1 VTGTKK
7 DMTDSFKESALKYHT
22 DSTPGKLEIRP
33 TKPLA
38 NKRDL
43 SLAYSPGVAYAC
55 ELIEERPTA
64 AAEVTARGNLVAVI
78 TNGTAVLGLGNIG
91 PLASKPVMEGKA
103 VLFKKF
109 ANIDVFDIEIDET
122 DVDKLVDIIASLE
135 PTFGGIN
142 LEDIKAPECF
152 MVEQKLRERMKIP
165 VFHDDQHGTAIVAAA
180 AIYNG
185 LRIVEKKFEEVK
197 LVVSGAGA
205 ASIACVD
212 LLVSM
217 GLQKKNVRM
226 IDRTGVIYA
235 GRKDGMNPWKQDY
248 AVETSDRTIE
258 DAIEGA
264 DLFMGLSGPGVLN
277 GDLVKKMGPKPIILA
292 MSNPIPEIMP
302 EEAMAARPD
311 AILATGRS
319 DYPNQV
325 NNVLCFPFIFR
336 GALDCGAS
344 TINEEMKMAAVKA
357 IADLALK
364 ETSDVVA
371 AAYSG
376 EKLRFG
382 PDYLIP
388 KPFDPRLI
396 EDVPMAVVKA
406 AMASGVATRPIEDF
420 EAYRQKLHEFTN
432 QAGLFMQPIIE
443 VAKKAPAKIVYAEGE
458 NDDVLMAVQAVIDE
472 RIAQPIL
479 IGRRA
484 GMQVKI
490 ERLGLR
496 IDLDKDVEVFDP
508 SDNDR
513 HDEYAAYYNAV
524 AGRNGVSVDAARK
537 IMRDDQTA
545 IAAVMVARGE
555 AAGLICGKVGRFDF
569 HLREI
574 MQLLGPEKKD
584 QLVSSSA
591 VLLLDDGPLFLADT
605 TMNIDPSAEQLA
617 TITEACMDLVRHFG
631 LEPKVA
637 LLSHSNFGTSNAPS
651 AKKVRAAAEIL
662 RNTHND
668 IEIDGEMHVLSALN
682 PTLRKTVYPQANL
695 SGRANVLVMPNLD
708 AANIAMGLIRSLT
721 DGLLIGP
728 FINGLAKPAHIVLP
742 SVTSRGIF
750 NMTALTVADI
760 QNTK

>member
-1 VTGTKK
+1 VTGKKK

-22 DSTPGKLEIRP
+22 HPTPGKLEIRP

-64 AAEVTARGNLVAVI
+64 AAEVTSRGNLVGVI

-185 LRIVEKKFEEVK
+185 LRIVEKKFAEVK

-235 GRKDGMNPWKQDY
+235 GRKDGMNPWKEDY
-248 AVETSDRTIE
+248 AVETSDRTID

-277 GDLVKKMGPKPIILA
+277 GELVKKMGPKPIILA

-382 PDYLIP
+382 ADYLIP

-406 AMASGVATRPIEDF
+406 AMDSGVATRPIEDF
-420 EAYRQKLHEFTN
+420 EAYRQTLHEFIN

-443 VAKKAPAKIVYAEGE
+443 VAKKAPAKVVYAEGE

-472 RIAQPIL
+472 QIAEPIL

-484 GMQVKI
+484 GMEAKI

-496 IDLDKDVEVFDP
+496 IDLDNDVEVFDP

-513 HDEYAAYYNAV
+513 HEEYAAYYNSV
-524 AGRNGVSVDAARK
+524 AGRSGVSVDAARK

-555 AAGLICGKVGRFDF
+555 AGGLICGKVGRFDF

-574 MQLLGPEKKD
+574 MQLLGPERKD

-605 TMNIDPSAEQLA
+605 TMNVDPSAEQLA
-617 TITEACMDLVRHFG
+617 TITEACMDLVGHFG

-662 RNTHND
+662 RASHSD

-682 PTLRKTVYPQANL
+682 PALRKTVYPQANL
-695 SGRANVLVMPNLD
+695 NGRANVLVMPNLD

-760 QNTK
+760 QQGK

>member
-1 VTGTKK
+1 
-7 DMTDSFKESALKYHT
+7 MTDSFKESALKYHT
-22 DSTPGKLEIRP
+22 HPVPGKLEIRP
-33 TKPLA
+33 TKPLV

-55 ELIEERPTA
+55 ELIVENPTEVA
-64 AAEVTARGNLVAVI
+64 SVTARGNLVAVI

-109 ANIDVFDIEIDET
+109 ANIDVFDLEVDET

-152 MVEQKLRERMKIP
+152 MVEEKLRKRMKIP

-185 LRIVEKKFEEVK
+185 LRVVDKKFKDVK

-235 GRKDGMNPWKQDY
+235 GRKDGMNPWKEGY
-248 AVETSDRTIE
+248 AIETSDRTIE

-264 DLFMGLSGPGVLN
+264 DLFMGLSGPGVLS
-277 GDLVKKMGPKPIILA
+277 GELLKKMGEKPIILA

-302 EEAMAARPD
+302 EEAIAARPD
-311 AILATGRS
+311 AIIATGRS

-357 IADLALK
+357 IADLATM

-371 AAYSG
+371 AAYAD

-388 KPFDPRLI
+388 KAFDPRLI
-396 EDVPMAVVKA
+396 EVVPMAVVKA
-406 AMASGVATRPIEDF
+406 AMASGVATRPIEDL
-420 EAYRQKLHEFTN
+420 EAYRQTLHEFVN

-443 VAKKAPAKIVYAEGE
+443 LAKKAPAKIVYAEGD
-458 NDDVLMAVQAVIDE
+458 NDDVLIAIQAVLDE
-472 RIAQPIL
+472 KIATPIL
-479 IGRRA
+479 IGRRDRIE
-484 GMQVKI
+484 MKI

-496 IDLDKDVEVFDP
+496 INLDKDVEILNP
-508 SDNDR
+508 DR
-513 HDEYAAYYNAV
+513 NEKFEEYAAFYHKLV
-524 AGRNGVSVDAARK
+524 GRNGVSVAAARK
-537 IMRDDQTA
+537 IMHDDNTA
-545 IAAVMVARGE
+545 VAAVMVARGE
-555 AAGLICGKVGRFDF
+555 ADGLICGKVGRFDF

-574 MQLLGPEKKD
+574 MQLLGPKD
-584 QLVSSSA
+584 KTQLVSSVA
-591 VLLLDDGPLFLADT
+591 MLLLPEGPLFLADT
-605 TMNIDPSAEQLA
+605 AMNLDPTAEELA
-617 TITEACMDLVRHFG
+617 KIAEASIELVKRFG
-631 LEPKVA
+631 IEPKVA
-637 LLSHSNFGTSNAPS
+637 LLSHSNFGTSNNPS
-651 AKKVRAAAEIL
+651 ARKVRKAAEVL
-662 RNTHND
+662 RETYPD
-668 IEIDGEMHVLSALN
+668 LQIDGEMHVLSALN
-682 PTLRKTVYPQANL
+682 PKLRDTVYAEANI
-695 SGRANVLVMPNLD
+695 SGRANVLVLPNLD

-721 DGLLIGP
+721 DALLIGP
-728 FINGLAKPAHIVLP
+728 FINGFSKPAHIVIP
-742 SVTSRGIF
+742 SVSSRGIF

-760 QNTK
+760 QAAK

>member
-1 VTGTKK
+1 
-7 DMTDSFKESALKYHT
+7 MTDSFKESALKYHT
-22 DSTPGKLEIRP
+22 HPTPGKLEIRP

-43 SLAYSPGVAYAC
+43 SLAYSPGVAHAC
-55 ELIEERPTA
+55 ELIQERATA
-64 AAEVTARGNLVAVI
+64 AAEVTSRGNLVGVI
-78 TNGTAVLGLGNIG
+78 SNGTAVLGLGNIG

-152 MVEQKLRERMKIP
+152 MVEKKLRERMKIP

-217 GLQKKNVRM
+217 GLQKNNVRM

-235 GRKDGMNPWKQDY
+235 GRKDGMNPWKEAY
-248 AVETSDRTIE
+248 AVETSDRTID

-277 GDLVKKMGPKPIILA
+277 GDLVKKMGAKPIILA

-302 EEAMAARPD
+302 EEALADRPD

-420 EAYRQKLHEFTN
+420 EAYRQTLHEFIN

-484 GMQVKI
+484 GMETKI

-524 AGRNGVSVDAARK
+524 AGRNGVSVEAARK

-555 AAGLICGKVGRFDF
+555 ASGLICGKVGRFDF

-651 AKKVRAAAEIL
+651 ARKVRAAAEIL
-662 RNTHND
+662 RNTHED

-760 QNTK
+760 QHSK

>member
-1 VTGTKK
+1 
-7 DMTDSFKESALKYHT
+7 MTDSFKESALKYHT
-22 DSTPGKLEIRP
+22 HPVPGKLEIRP

-55 ELIEERPTA
+55 ELIVENPTEVA
-64 AAEVTARGNLVAVI
+64 SVTARGNLVAVI

-109 ANIDVFDIEIDET
+109 ANIDVFDIEVDET

-152 MVEQKLRERMKIP
+152 MVEEKLRQRMKIP

-185 LRIVEKKFEEVK
+185 LRIVDKKFEDVK

-235 GRKDGMNPWKQDY
+235 GRKDGMNPWKEGY
-248 AVETSDRTIE
+248 AIETSDRTIE

-264 DLFMGLSGPGVLN
+264 DLFMGLSGPGVLS
-277 GDLVKKMGPKPIILA
+277 GELLKKMGEKPIILA

-311 AILATGRS
+311 AIIATGRS

-357 IADLALK
+357 IADLATM

-371 AAYSG
+371 AAYAD

-388 KPFDPRLI
+388 KAFDPRLI
-396 EDVPMAVVKA
+396 EVVPMAVVKA
-406 AMASGVATRPIEDF
+406 AMASGVATRPIEDM
-420 EAYRQKLHEFTN
+420 EAYRQTLHEFVN

-443 VAKKAPAKIVYAEGE
+443 LAKKAPAKIVYAEGD
-458 NDDVLMAVQAVIDE
+458 NDDVLMAIQAVLDE
-472 RIAQPIL
+472 KIATPVL
-479 IGRRA
+479 IGRRDRIE
-484 GMQVKI
+484 MKI

-496 IDLDKDVEVFDP
+496 IDLDKDVEILNP
-508 SDNDR
+508 DR
-513 HDEYAAYYNAV
+513 NEKFEEYAAFYHKV
-524 AGRNGVSVDAARK
+524 VGRNGVSVAAARK
-537 IMRDDQTA
+537 IMHDDNTA

-555 AAGLICGKVGRFDF
+555 ADGLICGKVGRFDF

-574 MQLLGPEKKD
+574 MQLLGPKD
-584 QLVSSSA
+584 KTQLVSSVA
-591 VLLLDDGPLFLADT
+591 MLLLPEGPLFLADT
-605 TMNIDPSAEQLA
+605 AMNLDPTAE
-617 TITEACMDLVRHFG
+617 ELVRISEASIELVKRFG
-631 LEPKVA
+631 IEPKVA
-637 LLSHSNFGTSNAPS
+637 LLSHSNFGTSNNPS
-651 AKKVRAAAEIL
+651 ARKVRKAAEVL
-662 RNTHND
+662 RGTYPD
-668 IEIDGEMHVLSALN
+668 LQIDGEMHVLSALN
-682 PTLRKTVYPQANL
+682 PKLRDTVYAQANI
-695 SGRANVLVMPNLD
+695 SGRANVLVLPNLD

-721 DGLLIGP
+721 DALLIGP
-728 FINGLAKPAHIVLP
+728 FINGFSKPAHIVIP
-742 SVTSRGIF
+742 SVSSRGIF

-760 QNTK
+760 QAAK

>member
-1 VTGTKK
+1 
-7 DMTDSFKESALKYHT
+7 MTDSFKESALKYHT
-22 DSTPGKLEIRP
+22 HPVPGKLEIRP

-55 ELIEERPTA
+55 ELIVENPTEVA
-64 AAEVTARGNLVAVI
+64 SVTARGNLVAVI

-109 ANIDVFDIEIDET
+109 ANIDVFDIEVDET

-152 MVEQKLRERMKIP
+152 MVEEKLRKRMKIP

-185 LRIVEKKFEEVK
+185 LRVVDKKFEDVK

-235 GRKDGMNPWKQDY
+235 GRKDGMNPWKEGY
-248 AVETSDRTIE
+248 AIETSDRTIE

-264 DLFMGLSGPGVLN
+264 DLFMGLSGPGVLS
-277 GDLVKKMGPKPIILA
+277 GELLKKMGEKPIILA

-311 AILATGRS
+311 AIIATGRS

-357 IADLALK
+357 IADLATM

-371 AAYSG
+371 AAYAD
-376 EKLRFG
+376 EKLSFG

-388 KPFDPRLI
+388 KAFDPRLI
-396 EDVPMAVVKA
+396 EVVPMAVVKA
-406 AMASGVATRPIEDF
+406 AMASGVATRPIEDL
-420 EAYRQKLHEFTN
+420 EAYRQTLHEFVN

-443 VAKKAPAKIVYAEGE
+443 LAKKAPAKIVYAEGD
-458 NDDVLMAVQAVIDE
+458 NDDVLIAIQAVLDE
-472 RIAQPIL
+472 EIATPIL
-479 IGRRA
+479 IGRRDRIE
-484 GMQVKI
+484 MKI

-496 IDLDKDVEVFDP
+496 INLDKDVEILNPDR
-508 SDNDR
+508 NDKFE
-513 HDEYAAYYNAV
+513 EYAAFYHKLV
-524 AGRNGVSVDAARK
+524 GRNGVSVAAARK
-537 IMRDDQTA
+537 IMHDDNTA
-545 IAAVMVARGE
+545 VAAVMVARGE
-555 AAGLICGKVGRFDF
+555 ADGLICGKVGRFDF

-574 MQLLGPEKKD
+574 MQLLGPKD
-584 QLVSSSA
+584 KTQLVSSVA
-591 VLLLDDGPLFLADT
+591 MLLLPEGPLFLADT
-605 TMNIDPSAEQLA
+605 AMNLDPTAEELA
-617 TITEACMDLVRHFG
+617 KIAEASIELVKRFG
-631 LEPKVA
+631 IEPKVA
-637 LLSHSNFGTSNAPS
+637 LLSHSNFGTSNNPS
-651 AKKVRAAAEIL
+651 ARKVRKAAEVL
-662 RNTHND
+662 RGTHPD
-668 IEIDGEMHVLSALN
+668 LQIDGEMHVLSALN
-682 PTLRKTVYPQANL
+682 PKLRDTVYAEANI
-695 SGRANVLVMPNLD
+695 SGRANVLVLPNLD

-721 DGLLIGP
+721 DALLVGP
-728 FINGLAKPAHIVLP
+728 FINGFSKPAHIVIP
-742 SVTSRGIF
+742 SVSSRGIF

-760 QNTK
+760 QAAK

>member
-1 VTGTKK
+1 
-7 DMTDSFKESALKYHT
+7 MTDSFKESALKYHT
-22 DSTPGKLEIRP
+22 HPVPGKLEIRP
-33 TKPLA
+33 TKPLV

-55 ELIEERPTA
+55 ELIVENPTEVA
-64 AAEVTARGNLVAVI
+64 SVTARGNLVAVI

-152 MVEQKLRERMKIP
+152 MVEEKLRKRMKIP

-185 LRIVEKKFEEVK
+185 LRVVDKKFEDVK

-235 GRKDGMNPWKQDY
+235 GRKDGMNPWKEGY
-248 AVETSDRTIE
+248 AIETSDRTIE

-264 DLFMGLSGPGVLN
+264 DLFMGLSGPGVLS
-277 GDLVKKMGPKPIILA
+277 GELLKKMGEKPIILA

-302 EEAMAARPD
+302 EEAIAARPD
-311 AILATGRS
+311 AIIATGRS

-357 IADLALK
+357 IADLATM

-371 AAYSG
+371 AAYAD

-388 KPFDPRLI
+388 KAFDPRLI
-396 EDVPMAVVKA
+396 EVVPMAVVKA
-406 AMASGVATRPIEDF
+406 AMASGVATRPIEDL
-420 EAYRQKLHEFTN
+420 EAYRQTLHEFVN

-443 VAKKAPAKIVYAEGE
+443 LAKKAPAKIVYAEGD
-458 NDDVLMAVQAVIDE
+458 NDDVLIAIQAVLDE
-472 RIAQPIL
+472 KIATPIL
-479 IGRRA
+479 IGRRDRIE
-484 GMQVKI
+484 MKI

-496 IDLDKDVEVFDP
+496 INLDKDVEILNP
-508 SDNDR
+508 DR
-513 HDEYAAYYNAV
+513 NEKFEEYAAFYHKLV
-524 AGRNGVSVDAARK
+524 GRNGVSVAAARK
-537 IMRDDQTA
+537 IMHDDNTA
-545 IAAVMVARGE
+545 VAAVMVARGE
-555 AAGLICGKVGRFDF
+555 ADGLICGKVGRFDF

-574 MQLLGPEKKD
+574 MQLLGPKD
-584 QLVSSSA
+584 KTQLVSSVA
-591 VLLLDDGPLFLADT
+591 MLLLPEGPLFLADT
-605 TMNIDPSAEQLA
+605 AMNLDPTAEELA
-617 TITEACMDLVRHFG
+617 KIAEASIELVKRFG
-631 LEPKVA
+631 IEPKVA
-637 LLSHSNFGTSNAPS
+637 LLSHSNFGTSNNPS
-651 AKKVRAAAEIL
+651 ARKVRKAAEVL
-662 RNTHND
+662 RGTYPD
-668 IEIDGEMHVLSALN
+668 LQIDGEMHVLSALN
-682 PTLRKTVYPQANL
+682 PKLRDTVYAEANI
-695 SGRANVLVMPNLD
+695 SGRANVLVLPNLD

-721 DGLLIGP
+721 DALLIGP
-728 FINGLAKPAHIVLP
+728 FINGFSKPAHIVIP
-742 SVTSRGIF
+742 SVSSRGIF

-760 QNTK
+760 QAAK

>member
-1 VTGTKK
+1 
-7 DMTDSFKESALKYHT
+7 MTDSFKESALKYHT
-22 DSTPGKLEIRP
+22 HPVPGKLEIRP
-33 TKPLA
+33 TKPLV

-55 ELIEERPTA
+55 ELIVENPTEVA
-64 AAEVTARGNLVAVI
+64 SVTARGNLVAVI

-109 ANIDVFDIEIDET
+109 ANIDVFDLEVDET

-152 MVEQKLRERMKIP
+152 MVEEKLRKRMKIP

-185 LRIVEKKFEEVK
+185 LRVVDKKFEDVK

-235 GRKDGMNPWKQDY
+235 GRKDGMNPWKEGY
-248 AVETSDRTIE
+248 AIETSDRTIE

-264 DLFMGLSGPGVLN
+264 DLFMGLSGPGVLS
-277 GDLVKKMGPKPIILA
+277 GELLKKMGEKPIILA

-311 AILATGRS
+311 AIIATGRS

-357 IADLALK
+357 IADLATM

-371 AAYSG
+371 AAYAD

-388 KPFDPRLI
+388 KAFDPRLI
-396 EDVPMAVVKA
+396 EVVPMAVVKA
-406 AMASGVATRPIEDF
+406 AMASGVATRPIEDL
-420 EAYRQKLHEFTN
+420 EAYRQTLHEFVN

-443 VAKKAPAKIVYAEGE
+443 LAKKAPAKIVYAEGD
-458 NDDVLMAVQAVIDE
+458 NDDVLIAIQAVLDE
-472 RIAQPIL
+472 KIATPIL
-479 IGRRA
+479 IGRRDRIE
-484 GMQVKI
+484 MKI

-496 IDLDKDVEVFDP
+496 INLDKDVEILNP
-508 SDNDR
+508 DR
-513 HDEYAAYYNAV
+513 NEKFEEYAAFYHKLV
-524 AGRNGVSVDAARK
+524 GRNGVSVAAARK
-537 IMRDDQTA
+537 IMHDDNTA
-545 IAAVMVARGE
+545 VAAVMVARGE
-555 AAGLICGKVGRFDF
+555 ADGLICGKVGRFDF

-574 MQLLGPEKKD
+574 MQLLGPKD
-584 QLVSSSA
+584 KTQLVSSVA
-591 VLLLDDGPLFLADT
+591 MLLLPEGPLFLADT
-605 TMNIDPSAEQLA
+605 AMNLDPTAEELA
-617 TITEACMDLVRHFG
+617 KIAEASIELVKRFG
-631 LEPKVA
+631 IEPKVA
-637 LLSHSNFGTSNAPS
+637 LLSHSNFGTSNNPS
-651 AKKVRAAAEIL
+651 ARKVRKAAEVL
-662 RNTHND
+662 RGTYPD
-668 IEIDGEMHVLSALN
+668 LQIDGEMHVLSALN
-682 PTLRKTVYPQANL
+682 PKLRDTVYAEANI
-695 SGRANVLVMPNLD
+695 SGRANVLVLPNLD

-721 DGLLIGP
+721 DALLIGP
-728 FINGLAKPAHIVLP
+728 FINGFSKPAHIVIP
-742 SVTSRGIF
+742 SVSSRGIF

-760 QNTK
+760 QAAK

>member
-1 VTGTKK
+1 
-7 DMTDSFKESALKYHT
+7 MTDSFKESALKYHT
-22 DSTPGKLEIRP
+22 HPVPGKLEIRP
-33 TKPLA
+33 TKPLV

-55 ELIEERPTA
+55 ELIVENPTEVA
-64 AAEVTARGNLVAVI
+64 SVTARGNLVAVI

-109 ANIDVFDIEIDET
+109 ANIDVFDLEVDET

-152 MVEQKLRERMKIP
+152 MVEEKLRKRMKIP

-185 LRIVEKKFEEVK
+185 LRVVDKKFEDVK

-235 GRKDGMNPWKQDY
+235 GRKDGMNPWKEGY
-248 AVETSDRTIE
+248 AIETSDRTIE

-264 DLFMGLSGPGVLN
+264 DLFMGLSGPGVLS
-277 GDLVKKMGPKPIILA
+277 GELLKKMGEKPIILA

-302 EEAMAARPD
+302 EEAIAARPD
-311 AILATGRS
+311 AIIATGRS

-357 IADLALK
+357 IADLATM

-371 AAYSG
+371 AAYAD

-388 KPFDPRLI
+388 KAFDPRLI
-396 EDVPMAVVKA
+396 EVVPMAVVKA
-406 AMASGVATRPIEDF
+406 AMASGVATRPIEDL
-420 EAYRQKLHEFTN
+420 EAYRQTLHEFVN

-443 VAKKAPAKIVYAEGE
+443 LAKRAPAKIVYAEGD
-458 NDDVLMAVQAVIDE
+458 NDDVLIAIQAVLDE
-472 RIAQPIL
+472 KIATPIL
-479 IGRRA
+479 IGRRDRIE
-484 GMQVKI
+484 MKI

-496 IDLDKDVEVFDP
+496 INLDKDVEILNP
-508 SDNDR
+508 DR
-513 HDEYAAYYNAV
+513 NEKFEEYAAFYHKLV
-524 AGRNGVSVDAARK
+524 GRNGVSVAAARK
-537 IMRDDQTA
+537 IMHDDNTA
-545 IAAVMVARGE
+545 VAAVMVARGE
-555 AAGLICGKVGRFDF
+555 ADGLICGKVGRFDF

-574 MQLLGPEKKD
+574 MQLLGPKD
-584 QLVSSSA
+584 KTQLVSSVA
-591 VLLLDDGPLFLADT
+591 MLLLPEGPLFLADT
-605 TMNIDPSAEQLA
+605 AMNLDPTAEELA
-617 TITEACMDLVRHFG
+617 KIAEASIELVKRFG
-631 LEPKVA
+631 IEPKVA
-637 LLSHSNFGTSNAPS
+637 LLSHSNFGTSNNPS
-651 AKKVRAAAEIL
+651 ARKVRKAAEVL
-662 RNTHND
+662 RGTYPD
-668 IEIDGEMHVLSALN
+668 LQIDGEMHVLSALN
-682 PTLRKTVYPQANL
+682 PKLRDTVYAEANI
-695 SGRANVLVMPNLD
+695 SGRANVLVLPNLD

-721 DGLLIGP
+721 DALLIGP
-728 FINGLAKPAHIVLP
+728 FINGFSKPAHIVIP
-742 SVTSRGIF
+742 SVSSRGIF

-760 QNTK
+760 QAAK